1 MVSIPVQGGHVA
13 DEALE
18 ALSSSLGKKEPD
30 PNEKKPAVDKVKVGK
45 QSDLKNET
53 VDVTIVSITVFSQAR
68 NSLEIILFFFLK
80 NQNFHVK
87 PGGFCLGSASR
98 ISAQWVH
105 FFNDFA
111 SYSRVVLS
119 ASESCICLVSYCW
132 IKAELTCTSEVAYS
146 MVLFQKETNL
156 WWVV

>member
-68 NSLEIILFFFLK
+68 NSLEIILFFF
-80 NQNFHVK
+80 
-87 PGGFCLGSASR
+87 
-98 ISAQWVH
+98 
-105 FFNDFA
+105 
-111 SYSRVVLS
+111 
-119 ASESCICLVSYCW
+119 
-132 IKAELTCTSEVAYS
+132 
-146 MVLFQKETNL
+146 
-156 WWVV
+156 